1 LIYSPNPLCCQY
13 HGFLIS
19 NLLLVDLKASIGGDV
34 NIFDLVEYLEFID
47 RMLFIISGKL
57 FIII

>member
-1 LIYSPNPLCCQY
+1 
-13 HGFLIS
+13 
-19 NLLLVDLKASIGGDV
+19 LLVDLKASIGGDV